1 MTALISGTL
10 PSTCFALVAQHDL
23 FADLDPQMVD
33 ALFGELTM
41 EHLTA
46 GTVLFRQRDVGD
58 SMYFITKGRL
68 GVCIT
73 SSAAAESVVDELLPG
88 ATVGEMS
95 LMTGQPR
102 AAMVYA
108 IEDSELVRLSQA
120 GFDLLAT
127 RQPERVRQFI
137 SSITP
142 RLLRTQLT
150 EALTHLFGPFDAAT
164 LHEVQAALEW
174 QRLDPGEA
182 LFHAG
187 DAGDSMYILVNGLL
201 RIAADTPEG
210 ERTLSEVGRG
220 ECVGEFALL
229 SGEARA
235 ATVYA
240 VRASDVVKLSQALFQ
255 RLIHR
260 HPDTMLRIARLVVR
274 RAVAASEM
282 SQQTD
287 TATFAIIPTH
297 DGVPLALFAQQL
309 VAALEGVG
317 PTLYLNAAVLDR
329 MISHSGAA
337 QTDPSDS
344 TDIALA
350 GWLNQQ
356 TARYRYVVFEADYRW
371 SNWTRR
377 CLGNA
382 DCVVVL
388 GQSGDDPSLS
398 RLEQAIGDYQVQ
410 ARMDLVLLQPDTPR
424 PQATLSWL
432 EPRAVT
438 LHHHV
443 RLGHTGDM
451 ARLARRLTGRAI
463 GVVLGGGGARG
474 HAHIGALRALEEAGV
489 QIDAIGGTS
498 MGALVGASYA
508 MDHSYTE
515 MVDFAK
521 MSSSRKRLI
530 DLTLPLTSF
539 AASRK
544 VTELYQRMFGDIRI
558 EDLWRPYFCM
568 SSNLTRA
575 EPMIHDKGPLWA
587 AVRASSSIPA
597 IFAPVQHSN
606 GDVLVDGGVM
616 NNLPIDV
623 MRQRLDIGH
632 VIGINVTPARE
643 RMRNYSFGPS
653 VSGWDLLW
661 RRVNP
666 FAQKLRAPSLFGSIM
681 RTVEINDAYRMKS
694 PAFQRVADLL
704 IHLPLEQFRTLDF
717 ESYAAIIECGYQST
731 QQIISTNTDQIGR
744 MITADRAARSP
755 RNVV

>member
-1 MTALISGTL
+1 MAMAALTSDTL
-10 PSTCFALVAQHDL
+10 SSTCFAHIAQHGL
-23 FADLDPQMVD
+23 FADLDAETVD
-33 ALFGELTM
+33 ALSGELTT
-41 EHLTA
+41 EHLAA
-46 GTVLFRQRDVGD
+46 GTVLFQQGDVGD
-58 SMYFITKGRL
+58 SMFFITKGRL
-68 GVCIT
+68 GVRIT

-88 ATVGEMS
+88 VTVGEMS

-102 AAMVYA
+102 AAVAYA
-108 IEDSELVRLSQA
+108 IEDIELVRLSKV

-127 RQPERVRQFI
+127 RQPERVRQFVG
-137 SSITP
+137 SITP
-142 RLLRTQLT
+142 RLLRTQLA
-150 EALTHLFGPFDAAT
+150 EALTHLFGPFDSAT
-164 LHEVQAALEW
+164 IHEVQAALEW

-187 DAGDSMYILVNGLL
+187 DVGDSMYILVNGLL

-210 ERTLSEVGRG
+210 ERTFSEVGRG

-229 SGEARA
+229 TGEART

-282 SQQTD
+282 SRQTD

-297 DGVPLALFAQQL
+297 DAVPLAVFAQQL
-309 VAALEGVG
+309 VAALEGLG
-317 PTLYLNAAVLDR
+317 PTLHLSAEALDR
-329 MISHSGAA
+329 MISHPGAA

-356 TARYRYVVFEADYRW
+356 AARYRYVVFEADYRW

-377 CLGNA
+377 CIGNA
-382 DCVVVL
+382 DCVIVL
-388 GQSGDDPSLS
+388 GRSGDDPALS
-398 RLEQAIGDYQVQ
+398 RLEQAIRDHEMQ
-410 ARMDLVLLQPDTPR
+410 ARMDLVLLHPEGTQRPHATATWLQPRT
-424 PQATLSWL
+424 
-432 EPRAVT
+432 VT

-451 ARLARRLTGRAI
+451 ARLARRLTGRTI

-474 HAHIGALRALEEAGV
+474 HAHIGALRALEEAGIR
-489 QIDAIGGTS
+489 IDVIGGTS
-498 MGALVGASYA
+498 MGALIGASYA
-508 MDHSYTE
+508 IDHSYAE
-515 MVDFAK
+515 MVDLAK
-521 MSSSRKRLI
+521 TSSSRKQLI

-544 VTELYQRMFGDIRI
+544 VTELYQHMFGDTHI

-575 EPMIHDKGPLWA
+575 EPMIHSEGPLWA
-587 AVRASSSIPA
+587 AVRASSAIPA
-597 IFAPVQHSN
+597 IFTPMQHSN

-623 MRQRLDIGH
+623 MRQRFDIGH

-643 RMRNYSFGPS
+643 KMRNYRFGPS
-653 VSGWDLLW
+653 VSGWDILW
-661 RRVNP
+661 RRINP

-694 PAFQRVADLL
+694 PAFQHVADLL

-717 ESYAAIIECGYQST
+717 DSYAAIIECGYQAT
-731 QQIISTNTDQIGR
+731 QQIISTHAAQLDR
-744 MITADRAARSP
+744 MITLK
-755 RNVV
+755 